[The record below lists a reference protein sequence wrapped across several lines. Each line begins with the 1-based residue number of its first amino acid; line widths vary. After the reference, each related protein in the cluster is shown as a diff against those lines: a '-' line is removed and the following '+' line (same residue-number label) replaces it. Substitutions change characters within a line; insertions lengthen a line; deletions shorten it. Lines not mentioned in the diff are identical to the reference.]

1 MDYSLIM
8 ISETILTKMKTR
20 KRRPQNKI
28 LSKPPQI
35 MTSSKRSRNNRSQT
49 IKLKKRRIRRKK
61 SMSSS

>member
-20 KRRPQNKI
+20 KRRPKNKI
-28 LSKPPQI
+28 LSQPHQI
-35 MTSSKRSRNNRSQT
+35 MISSKRSRNNRSQT